1 MVKLELILKKLPLL
15 SLLLDFTLDSFFF
28 IIRKLVSLNS
38 NKGENII
45 VVSFNRL
52 GDTVF
57 TIPAVKQ
64 IINSYKE
71 NIFIFCYPESEII
84 YKKVFSNVKF
94 VSISKERFFFD
105 GRLVFRQARKELK
118 RIYPTVIFDLTFS
131 IQSVSLIF
139 NSHAKEIVGSNSRRF
154 KGIYTH
160 YTPRRKSPHLID
172 MYLDAIKTKTHFQD
186 LAETK
191 KFSRSLS
198 TSILGK
204 TLLINPLAGWKA
216 KEWNLNKYLKLIRM
230 LSKDFECTLLLH
242 SGMIEIDVIEQISEM
257 EINFVES
264 KSIEELIEHIKSCS
278 IFIGNDSGPLYIA
291 SLLGKPTFSIY
302 GPTNFEYSCP
312 IGEHHHIIAQTIKCS
327 PEKNEKW
334 CFTQAGIFGC
344 PTFECMHSISIDDV
358 YFEILD
364 FLRKME
370 IPKKNPN
377 E

>member
-28 IIRKLVSLNS
+28 IVRKLVSLHS

-64 IINSYKE
+64 IINSYKQ
-71 NIFIFCYPESEII
+71 NIFIICYPESEII

-105 GRLVFRQARKELK
+105 GRLASRQARKILK

-131 IQSVSLIF
+131 IQSVSLVF
-139 NSHAKEIVGSNSRRF
+139 SSQAKEIVGSNSRKY

-160 YTPRRKSPHLID
+160 YTPIRKSPHLID
-172 MYLDAIKTKTHFQD
+172 MYLDAIRAKTHFQD
-186 LAETK
+186 VAEMKT
-191 KFSRSLS
+191 FSRILS
-198 TSILGK
+198 TNILGK
-204 TLLINPLAGWKA
+204 NVLIHPLAGWKA

-230 LSKDFECTLLLH
+230 LSNDFECTLLLH
-242 SGMIEIDVIEQISEM
+242 SGMIEIDVIEQISKM

-264 KSIEELIEHIKSCS
+264 KSIEELVEHIKSCS
-278 IFIGNDSGPLYIA
+278 LFIGNDSGPLYIA

-302 GPTNFEYSCP
+302 GPTNFEYSYTV
-312 IGEHHHIIAQTIKCS
+312 GEHHRIIAKTIKCS
-327 PEKNEKW
+327 PKKNEKW
-334 CFTQAGIFGC
+334 CFTKAGIFGC
-344 PTFECMHSISIDDV
+344 PTFECMHGISLDDV
-358 YFEILD
+358 YFGILD
-364 FLRKME
+364 FLGKME
-370 IPKKNPN
+370 IPNKNLN